1 MNDKDKIATEMEV
14 LESFSGNGE
23 SFSLVSF
30 GAEGKSPTYA
40 VIDQAGRFHGVST
53 NYQTILDTWQL
64 KTGIIHSSHGLPEI
78 LGKLLKKRLKLELS
92 QNLEGYAL
100 NYQMDCIYSVM
111 AEYLKPYIDFINKLG
126 DLYVEH
132 RSDVSDMC
140 DMFLKDG
147 TMPTEDMR
155 ESRFIKAILPDGT
168 ELCYDTLTTY
178 IEYKPVDGEWKILD
192 VDYED

>member
-1 MNDKDKIATEMEV
+1 MSMNEKIEAEMKMIERFAR
-14 LESFSGNGE
+14 EGE
-23 SFSLVSF
+23 SYSLVSF
-30 GAEGKSPTYA
+30 VAEDKSKTYA
-40 VIDQAGRFHGVST
+40 VIDHNGRFHGVST

-155 ESRFIKAILPDGT
+155 ESRFIKATLPDGT

-178 IEYKPVDGEWKILD
+178 IEYKPVDDEWKILD